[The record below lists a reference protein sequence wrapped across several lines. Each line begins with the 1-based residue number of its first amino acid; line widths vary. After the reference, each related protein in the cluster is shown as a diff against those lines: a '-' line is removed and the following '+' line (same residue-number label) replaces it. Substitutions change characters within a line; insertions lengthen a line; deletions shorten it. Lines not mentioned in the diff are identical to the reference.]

1 MVSCK
6 DFQKG
11 QRVLLYDYKLHIFPS
26 KLKSRGDFKAVGHV
40 LKDSWQ
46 RKNPEEKN
54 SPRHF
59 AQHCEIFA
67 NHCKIFAEYAKPFS
81 NSKVSY
87 C

>member
-1 MVSCK
+1 MINFK
-6 DFQKG
+6 
-11 QRVLLYDYKLHIFPS
+11 
-26 KLKSRGDFKAVGHV
+26 GDFKVVGHV

-59 AQHCEIFA
+59 AYPCANFA
-67 NHCKIFAEYAKPFS
+67 RYAKPFS